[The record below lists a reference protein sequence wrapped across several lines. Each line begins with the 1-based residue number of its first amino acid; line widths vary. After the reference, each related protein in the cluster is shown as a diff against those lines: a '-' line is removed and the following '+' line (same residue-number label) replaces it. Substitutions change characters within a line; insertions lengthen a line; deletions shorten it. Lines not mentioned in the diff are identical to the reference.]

1 MCICNGTTGVYRRAY
16 SCMKIECVGGI
27 INVLQQYCRDNA
39 GNCLHVGNVQFGV
52 HNNFC
57 VRFICL
63 IKNNIPRVFV
73 HLELECNGCYMTG
86 ICICNGSS
94 GILRTMYECLEVE
107 CLHNDIKI
115 HKSFVIFEFS
125 SNFAFKTSNFED
137 LPLRL
142 SSSKLNS
149 LALNCA
155 NHLRTVHSPTASSP

>member
-73 HLELECNGCYMTG
+73 HLELVCRLKHIY
-86 ICICNGSS
+86 GSWRKYVTD
-94 GILRTMYECLEVE
+94 GLKHC
-107 CLHNDIKI
+107 
-115 HKSFVIFEFS
+115 
-125 SNFAFKTSNFED
+125 
-137 LPLRL
+137 
-142 SSSKLNS
+142 
-149 LALNCA
+149 
-155 NHLRTVHSPTASSP
+155 